1 MLLTSICYKK
11 DGGGGRAAKGII
23 KTDGHPVPAAE
34 RRRVYIGTS
43 TPPLYDSIPLR
54 LTAAHMAQMR
64 DKTFPPL
71 WFFRYYTPPH
81 FHVRP
86 SLVTCTSERKIPLVN
101 VNLVSPPTANK
112 DWRGISWGLTTV
124 HIITLS
130 QPILPSVS
138 FSFND
143 CIGLDLYYLLKS
155 NTLYSIRKRRIKTA
169 GWYRLKPN
177 INELHLDVIVLD
189 PNRLRV
195 ISRNWHI

>member
-1 MLLTSICYKK
+1 
-11 DGGGGRAAKGII
+11 
-23 KTDGHPVPAAE
+23 
-34 RRRVYIGTS
+34 
-43 TPPLYDSIPLR
+43 
-54 LTAAHMAQMR
+54 MR

-71 WFFRYYTPPH
+71 LFFRYTPPH

-169 GWYRLKPN
+169 GWYRLKPMD
-177 INELHLDVIVLD
+177 ELHLDVIVLD

-195 ISRNWHI
+195 ISRNWHVGPFIFCYETGRWSNRYPDHQLASIVITIYWIPELYLIGLASQLITRIASTITSIGTLHCA